1 MSYKEQQGKRSW
13 KVKKR
18 MFFLL
23 IRAVFLTYELLLEKM
38 TNPDSTVTRYSVVLF
53 VYVTHS
59 VNTRAYLHGCVE

>member
-13 KVKKR
+13 KVKKECSFYSFVQYFLR
-18 MFFLL
+18 MK
-23 IRAVFLTYELLLEKM
+23 LLLEKM